1 MEHSIAFPRQN
12 ATLTHADSNP
22 NFYDNAYREKNN
34 KSAAC
39 SSYPAA
45 SQTAF
50 PLPKPPLRATKG
62 TEEERLLHLTLS
74 ADSAQDKFYIYR
86 LRDFPN
92 ARQTRERNPEM
103 KPRMKD
109 KTDSYEG
116 VAAALKAK
124 MSDTSSESNQE
135 SNSKKR
141 SIGANGD
148 KGRAGESGDEK
159 RRRLV
164 GEEGTVNGNGAKKI
178 LFGEGSVNGNGAKKT
193 SFAEPAVNGNGAKKT
208 SFDEPAVNGNGA
220 KKTSFAE
227 PEKSGAVNG
236 NGAKKISLAEPA
248 SPASSN
254 ASGGKKASTEGVGK
268 TATTSVNGIKKA
280 AIAES
285 ASPVTATARDTP
297 KPSSFGKKQKTTGLA
312 NGAAGSLR
320 PSQRLLDEKE
330 KKIFQERRKLPIWLS
345 GPDIKY
351 GLRYKGNVMLLAGET
366 GSGKSTQVPQ
376 FLMNEP
382 WMVRKSVVIKGEDG
396 EDKTVAVGGMIAIT
410 EPRRVAAISLAQRV
424 AAETGSYL
432 GPHCNERDRVG
443 YAVRFESNVPRGAK
457 IKFLTE
463 GMLLQEFAA
472 ISLAQR
478 VAAETGSYLGPHC
491 NERDRVGYAV
501 RFESNV
507 PRGAKIKFLT
517 EGMLLQE
524 LLRDRHLRKYSCVVV
539 DEVHERSVDVD
550 LLLGFLKNILTGDLS
565 GRGGIPLKV
574 VIMSATADNILT
586 GNLSGRGGIPLKVVI
601 MSATADIEKL
611 QEYFTIS
618 EKLPAPAITNGGGKQ
633 RKTNGVKPTGLIKEW
648 IATTSPPPEA
658 IIDGDNDEAHLVT
671 ESRRSSTS
679 STYSSWSG
687 LSDTVKGSSSSTA
700 ASPAAA
706 SPAGST
712 PTSEPADATSS
723 STTPPLDIF
732 DLKGTNNT
740 ITYRISGRQHPVST
754 LYVPTALPDLLE
766 ASFRT
771 IFHIHTTEPMPGD
784 ILVFLSG
791 QDEIESLL
799 ARVAAQAE
807 QLVKSFPRLECTP
820 LFGQLSIEKQQ
831 LAFAR
836 PLAKNARKCILA
848 TNIAETSI
856 TVPGVRY
863 VIDTGKAKIKEYR
876 PHLGLQSL
884 LAKPISQSSAI
895 QRRGRAGREAPGKV
909 WRLYTEEQ
917 YNSLSAVERPEI
929 LRADVVEAV
938 LKMKAR
944 GIDDIFSF
952 PLLSPPPRDA
962 MLKALTHLHTI
973 GALSSTGE
981 LNETGRT
988 MAQFPLSPNYARV
1001 LVAASHTSPACLL
1014 SAIDSIAVL
1023 SGDDIF
1029 IQPTSEEARL
1039 AAEDARKDL
1048 LRREGDIM
1056 TQLTT
1061 MQRYVRE
1068 AAGER
1073 KRWCGVRGVNVRH
1086 METGMNV
1093 RRQLRSACVSAGL
1106 ITSSDIAELDDATEG
1121 QFIPLSEE
1129 AGEELLKC
1137 FLTAFV
1143 GRTAVL
1149 GPDGAYRTVRGR
1161 HVVVVHPSSVMFGRK
1176 REAVMFLEHVFT
1188 NKNYAKKCSGV
1199 RADWIAEVLAGE
1211 GQE

>member
-1 MEHSIAFPRQN
+1 
-12 ATLTHADSNP
+12 
-22 NFYDNAYREKNN
+22 
-34 KSAAC
+34 
-39 SSYPAA
+39 
-45 SQTAF
+45 
-50 PLPKPPLRATKG
+50 
-62 TEEERLLHLTLS
+62 
-74 ADSAQDKFYIYR
+74 
-86 LRDFPN
+86 
-92 ARQTRERNPEM
+92 M
-103 KPRMKD
+103 KP
-109 KTDSYEG
+109 SYEM
-116 VAAALKAK
+116 VAALKAK
-124 MSDTSSESNQE
+124 MADTSSDSNQE
-135 SNSKKR
+135 PNSKKR

-148 KGRAGESGDEK
+148 KNGAGESGDEK
-159 RRRLV
+159 RRRLA
-164 GEEGTVNGNGAKKI
+164 GESSAVNGNGAKKI
-178 LFGEGSVNGNGAKKT
+178 SFGEPV
-193 SFAEPAVNGNGAKKT
+193 AVNGNGAKKM
-208 SFDEPAVNGNGA
+208 SFGEPEKAAAVNGNGA

-227 PEKSGAVNG
+227 PERLGAVNG

-248 SPASSN
+248 SPATSSVI
-254 ASGGKKASTEGVGK
+254 GGKKIPAEGPAKPVIAQVNGVK
-268 TATTSVNGIKKA
+268 KALVAQSPVAATT
-280 AIAES
+280 
-285 ASPVTATARDTP
+285 ASP
-297 KPSSFGKKQKTTGLA
+297 KQSLFGKKQKATGLA

-351 GLRYKGNVMLLAGET
+351 GLRYKGNIMLLAGET

-382 WMVRKSVVIKGEDG
+382 WMVRKSVVVKDEDG
-396 EDKTVAVGGMIAIT
+396 EDKSVAVGGMIAIT

-443 YAVRFESNVPRGAK
+443 YAVRFESNVPK
-457 IKFLTE
+457 
-463 GMLLQEFAA
+463 
-472 ISLAQR
+472 
-478 VAAETGSYLGPHC
+478 
-491 NERDRVGYAV
+491 
-501 RFESNV
+501 
-507 PRGAKIKFLT
+507 GAKIKFLT

-524 LLRDRHLRKYSCVVV
+524 LLRDRHLRRYSCVVV

-574 VIMSATADNILT
+574 VIMSATAD
-586 GNLSGRGGIPLKVVI
+586 
-601 MSATADIEKL
+601 IEKL
-611 QEYFTIS
+611 EEYFTIP
-618 EKLPAPAITNGGGKQ
+618 ETLPTPALTNGNGAR

-648 IATTSPPPEA
+648 IATTSPPPGA
-658 IIDGDNDEAHLVT
+658 IVDGDDDDEEHPAT

-687 LSDTVKGSSSSTA
+687 LSDTIKGSSSS
-700 ASPAAA
+700 AAA

-712 PTSEPADATSS
+712 PSTPSEPSS
-723 STTPPLDIF
+723 KPALDIF

-740 ITYRISGRQHPVST
+740 IIYRISGRQHPVST
-754 LYVPTALPDLLE
+754 LYVPSALPDLLE

-799 ARVAAQAE
+799 ARVVAQAE

-836 PLAKNARKCILA
+836 PLVKNARKCILA

-863 VIDTGKAKIKEYR
+863 VVDTGKAKVKEYR

-917 YNSLSAVERPEI
+917 YNALSSVERPEI

-944 GIDDIFSF
+944 GIDDIFGF

-962 MLKALTHLHTI
+962 MMKALTHLHTI
-973 GALSSTGE
+973 GALSSTGQ

-988 MAQFPLSPNYARV
+988 MAQFPLSPNYARI
-1001 LVAASHTSPACLL
+1001 LVAASRASPTCLL
-1014 SAIDSIAVL
+1014 SAIDAIAVL

-1048 LRREGDIM
+1048 LRREGDIL

-1068 AAGER
+1068 ESGAR
-1073 KRWCGVRGVNVRH
+1073 KKWCGIRGVNARH

-1093 RRQLRSACVSAGL
+1093 RRQLRSACVSAKL
-1106 ITSSDIAELDDATEG
+1106 ISSEEIAEVDDRAEG
-1121 QFIPLSEE
+1121 EYIPLSEE

-1137 FLTAFV
+1137 FMTAFV

-1149 GPDGAYRTVRGR
+1149 GADGAYRTVRGR

-1199 RADWIAEVLAGE
+1199 QADWIVEAMAGE
-1211 GQE
+1211 GGEE

>member
-1 MEHSIAFPRQN
+1 
-12 ATLTHADSNP
+12 
-22 NFYDNAYREKNN
+22 
-34 KSAAC
+34 
-39 SSYPAA
+39 
-45 SQTAF
+45 
-50 PLPKPPLRATKG
+50 
-62 TEEERLLHLTLS
+62 
-74 ADSAQDKFYIYR
+74 
-86 LRDFPN
+86 
-92 ARQTRERNPEM
+92 M

-109 KTDSYEG
+109 KTDSHEL
-116 VAAALKAK
+116 VAALKAK

-135 SNSKKR
+135 PNSKKR

-159 RRRLV
+159 RRRLA
-164 GEEGTVNGNGAKKI
+164 GEEGAVNGNGAKKI
-178 LFGEGSVNGNGAKKT
+178 SFGEGPVNGNGPKKT
-193 SFAEPAVNGNGAKKT
+193 SFAEPAVNG
-208 SFDEPAVNGNGA
+208 SGA

-227 PEKSGAVNG
+227 TERSGAVNG
-236 NGAKKISLAEPA
+236 NAAKKILLAEPA
-248 SPASSN
+248 SPASSIV
-254 ASGGKKASTEGVGK
+254 SGGKKTSTEGAGK
-268 TATTSVNGIKKA
+268 PATAQVNGVKKTVV
-280 AIAES
+280 ES
-285 ASPVTATARDTP
+285 AGLVTATAKDVP
-297 KPSSFGKKQKTTGLA
+297 KLSLFGKKQKAASVT
-312 NGAAGSLR
+312 NGAAGGSLR

-376 FLMNEP
+376 FLMSEP
-382 WMVRKSVVIKGEDG
+382 WMVRKSVTIKGEDG

-410 EPRRVAAISLAQRV
+410 EPRRV
-424 AAETGSYL
+424 
-432 GPHCNERDRVG
+432 
-443 YAVRFESNVPRGAK
+443 
-457 IKFLTE
+457 
-463 GMLLQEFAA
+463 AA

-574 VIMSATADNILT
+574 VIMSATAD
-586 GNLSGRGGIPLKVVI
+586 
-601 MSATADIEKL
+601 IEKL
-611 QEYFTIS
+611 QEYFTIP
-618 EKLPAPAITNGGGKQ
+618 EKLPVPAPSITNGGGKQ

-658 IIDGDNDEAHLVT
+658 ILDGDDGEEHPAT

-679 STYSSWSG
+679 SYSSWSG
-687 LSDTVKGSSSSTA
+687 LSDTIKEGSSSA
-700 ASPAAA
+700 ASAAA
-706 SPAGST
+706 SPASSS
-712 PTSEPADATSS
+712 PTSDPAVKTSS
-723 STTPPLDIF
+723 STSPALDIF
-732 DLKGTNNT
+732 HLKGTNNT

-836 PLAKNARKCILA
+836 PLTKNARKCILA

-962 MLKALTHLHTI
+962 MMKALTHLHTI
-973 GALSSTGE
+973 GALSSNGE

-1001 LVAASHTSPACLL
+1001 LVAASRTSPACLL
-1014 SAIDSIAVL
+1014 SAIDAIAVL

-1029 IQPTSEEARL
+1029 IQPTSEEARI
-1039 AAEDARKDL
+1039 AAEESRKDL

-1073 KRWCGVRGVNVRH
+1073 KRWCGVRSVNTRH
-1086 METGMNV
+1086 METGMSV

-1106 ITSSDIAELDDATEG
+1106 VSSSDIAELDDAADGEY
-1121 QFIPLSEE
+1121 IPLSEE
-1129 AGEELLKC
+1129 GGEELLKC

-1199 RADWIAEVLAGE
+1199 RADWIAEVLAREGE
-1211 GQE
+1211 E

>member
-1 MEHSIAFPRQN
+1 
-12 ATLTHADSNP
+12 
-22 NFYDNAYREKNN
+22 
-34 KSAAC
+34 
-39 SSYPAA
+39 
-45 SQTAF
+45 
-50 PLPKPPLRATKG
+50 
-62 TEEERLLHLTLS
+62 
-74 ADSAQDKFYIYR
+74 
-86 LRDFPN
+86 
-92 ARQTRERNPEM
+92 
-103 KPRMKD
+103 
-109 KTDSYEG
+109 
-116 VAAALKAK
+116 
-124 MSDTSSESNQE
+124 MSDSSQE
-135 SNSKKR
+135 PNSKKR
-141 SIGANGD
+141 SIGANGE
-148 KGRAGESGDEK
+148 KGRVGESGDEK
-159 RRRLV
+159 RRRLT
-164 GEEGTVNGNGAKKI
+164 GEEGVVNGNGAKKISFGDNSGGGTVNGNGAKKTS
-178 LFGEGSVNGNGAKKT
+178 FAEPAAVNENGAKKT

-208 SFDEPAVNGNGA
+208 SFAEPGVNGNGA
-220 KKTSFAE
+220 KKTSFAD
-227 PEKSGAVNG
+227 PERSGAVNG
-236 NGAKKISLAEPA
+236 NGAKKISLVEPV
-248 SPASSN
+248 SPASSSV
-254 ASGGKKASTEGVGK
+254 SGGKKTPTEGAVK
-268 TATTSVNGIKKA
+268 LVTAQVNGVKKVA
-280 AIAES
+280 AAES
-285 ASPVTATARDTP
+285 APANDTP
-297 KPSSFGKKQKTTGLA
+297 KPLPFGKKQKATGLA

-330 KKIFQERRKLPIWLS
+330 KKILQERRKLPIWLS

-351 GLRYKGNVMLLAGET
+351 GLRYKGNIMLLAGET

-382 WMVRKSVVIKGEDG
+382 WMVRKSVIIKGEDG
-396 EDKTVAVGGMIAIT
+396 EDKSVTVGGMIAIT

-424 AAETGSYL
+424 AVETGSYL

-443 YAVRFESNVPRGAK
+443 YAVRFESNVPK
-457 IKFLTE
+457 
-463 GMLLQEFAA
+463 
-472 ISLAQR
+472 
-478 VAAETGSYLGPHC
+478 
-491 NERDRVGYAV
+491 
-501 RFESNV
+501 
-507 PRGAKIKFLT
+507 GAKIKFLT

-524 LLRDRHLRKYSCVVV
+524 LLRDRHLRRYSCVVV

-574 VIMSATADNILT
+574 VIMSATAD
-586 GNLSGRGGIPLKVVI
+586 
-601 MSATADIEKL
+601 IEKL
-611 QEYFTIS
+611 QEYFTIP
-618 EKLPAPAITNGGGKQ
+618 EALPAPATTNGGGKQ

-658 IIDGDNDEAHLVT
+658 ILDGDDNEGRLVT

-679 STYSSWSG
+679 SYSSWSG
-687 LSDTVKGSSSSTA
+687 LSDTIKGSSSSA
-700 ASPAAA
+700 ASAAA

-712 PTSEPADATSS
+712 PISSPADNLDTSVALS
-723 STTPPLDIF
+723 SKPALDIF
-732 DLKGTNNT
+732 DLKGKNNT

-754 LYVPTALPDLLE
+754 LYVPAALPDLLE

-799 ARVAAQAE
+799 ARVVAQAE

-863 VIDTGKAKIKEYR
+863 VIDTGKAKVKEYR

-917 YNSLSAVERPEI
+917 YNALSSVERPEI

-1001 LVAASHTSPACLL
+1001 LVAASRTSPACLL
-1014 SAIDSIAVL
+1014 AVIDAIAVL

-1048 LRREGDIM
+1048 LRREGDIL

-1061 MQRYVRE
+1061 MQKYVRE

-1073 KRWCGVRGVNVRH
+1073 KRWCGIRGVNARH
-1086 METGMNV
+1086 METGMSV

-1106 ITSSDIAELDDATEG
+1106 VNSTDIAELDDAAEG
-1121 QFIPLSEE
+1121 EFIPMSEE

-1137 FLTAFV
+1137 FLKAFV

-1149 GPDGAYRTVRGR
+1149 GADGAYRTVRGK

-1199 RADWIAEVLAGE
+1199 QADWIAEVLAGE
-1211 GQE
+1211 GEE

>member
-1 MEHSIAFPRQN
+1 
-12 ATLTHADSNP
+12 
-22 NFYDNAYREKNN
+22 
-34 KSAAC
+34 
-39 SSYPAA
+39 
-45 SQTAF
+45 
-50 PLPKPPLRATKG
+50 
-62 TEEERLLHLTLS
+62 
-74 ADSAQDKFYIYR
+74 
-86 LRDFPN
+86 
-92 ARQTRERNPEM
+92 M

-109 KTDSYEG
+109 KAESSYEL
-116 VAAALKAK
+116 VAALKAK
-124 MSDTSSESNQE
+124 MSDTSSEE

-159 RRRLV
+159 RRRLAG
-164 GEEGTVNGNGAKKI
+164 GEEGAVNGNGAKKI
-178 LFGEGSVNGNGAKKT
+178 SFGDNDGGAVNGNGAKKT
-193 SFAEPAVNGNGAKKT
+193 AFAEPAAVNGNGAKKT
-208 SFDEPAVNGNGA
+208 SAEPAAFNGNGA

-227 PEKSGAVNG
+227 PERSGAVNG

-248 SPASSN
+248 SPASSS
-254 ASGGKKASTEGVGK
+254 ASGGKKTSTEGAGK
-268 TATTSVNGIKKA
+268 PAAAHANGTKKA
-280 AIAES
+280 AVSES
-285 ASPVTATARDTP
+285 ASPAAATTNGTP
-297 KPSSFGKKQKTTGLA
+297 KPSLFGKKQKATGLA
-312 NGAAGSLR
+312 NGAAASLR

-376 FLMNEP
+376 FLMSEP
-382 WMVRKSVVIKGEDG
+382 WMVRKSVTVKGEDG

-410 EPRRVAAISLAQRV
+410 EPRRV
-424 AAETGSYL
+424 
-432 GPHCNERDRVG
+432 
-443 YAVRFESNVPRGAK
+443 
-457 IKFLTE
+457 
-463 GMLLQEFAA
+463 AA

-574 VIMSATADNILT
+574 VIMSATAD
-586 GNLSGRGGIPLKVVI
+586 
-601 MSATADIEKL
+601 IEKL
-611 QEYFTIS
+611 QEYFTIP
-618 EKLPAPAITNGGGKQ
+618 EKLSAPAITNGNGKQ

-658 IIDGDNDEAHLVT
+658 IVEGDDDEEHPVI
-671 ESRRSSTS
+671 ESRRSSS
-679 STYSSWSG
+679 YSSWSG
-687 LSDTVKGSSSSTA
+687 LSDTIKGSSSS
-700 ASPAAA
+700 AAA
-706 SPAGST
+706 SPAVST
-712 PTSEPADATSS
+712 PASEPADATSS

-799 ARVAAQAE
+799 ARVTAQAE

-836 PLAKNARKCILA
+836 PLAKNARKVILA

-863 VIDTGKAKIKEYR
+863 VVDTGKAKVKEYR

-917 YNSLSAVERPEI
+917 YNTLSAVERPEI

-1014 SAIDSIAVL
+1014 SAIDAIAVL

-1106 ITSSDIAELDDATEG
+1106 VASDDIAEIDDVAGGEY
-1121 QFIPLSEE
+1121 IPLSEE
-1129 AGEELLKC
+1129 GGEELLKC

>member
-1 MEHSIAFPRQN
+1 M
-12 ATLTHADSNP
+12 
-22 NFYDNAYREKNN
+22 
-34 KSAAC
+34 
-39 SSYPAA
+39 
-45 SQTAF
+45 
-50 PLPKPPLRATKG
+50 
-62 TEEERLLHLTLS
+62 
-74 ADSAQDKFYIYR
+74 
-86 LRDFPN
+86 
-92 ARQTRERNPEM
+92 
-103 KPRMKD
+103 
-109 KTDSYEG
+109 
-116 VAAALKAK
+116 
-124 MSDTSSESNQE
+124 SESFQE
-135 SNSKKR
+135 PNLKKR
-141 SIGANGD
+141 SIGANGE
-148 KGRAGESGDEK
+148 KGRVGDSGDEK

-164 GEEGTVNGNGAKKI
+164 GEDGAVNGNGAKKI
-178 LFGEGSVNGNGAKKT
+178 SFGDNGGGGAVNGNGAKKTSFAEPTAVNGNGAKKT

-208 SFDEPAVNGNGA
+208 SFAESPVNGNGA
-220 KKTSFAE
+220 M
-227 PEKSGAVNG
+227 
-236 NGAKKISLAEPA
+236 KISLAEPA
-248 SPASSN
+248 SPASSSV
-254 ASGGKKASTEGVGK
+254 SGGKKTSTEGAVK
-268 TATTSVNGIKKA
+268 LATAQVNGIKKA
-280 AIAES
+280 AAAES
-285 ASPVTATARDTP
+285 ATSNDAP
-297 KPSSFGKKQKTTGLA
+297 KPSPFGKKQKPTGLA

-351 GLRYKGNVMLLAGET
+351 GLRYKGNIMLLAGET

-396 EDKTVAVGGMIAIT
+396 EDKSVAVGGMIAIT

-424 AAETGSYL
+424 AVETGSYL

-443 YAVRFESNVPRGAK
+443 YAVRFESNVPK
-457 IKFLTE
+457 
-463 GMLLQEFAA
+463 
-472 ISLAQR
+472 
-478 VAAETGSYLGPHC
+478 
-491 NERDRVGYAV
+491 
-501 RFESNV
+501 
-507 PRGAKIKFLT
+507 GAKIKFLT

-574 VIMSATADNILT
+574 VIMSATAD
-586 GNLSGRGGIPLKVVI
+586 
-601 MSATADIEKL
+601 IEKL
-611 QEYFTIS
+611 QEYFTIP
-618 EKLPAPAITNGGGKQ
+618 EALPAPATTNGGGKQ

-658 IIDGDNDEAHLVT
+658 ILDGDDDEGHPAT
-671 ESRRSSTS
+671 ESRRSSAS
-679 STYSSWSG
+679 SYSSWSG
-687 LSDTVKGSSSSTA
+687 LSDTIKGSSSSA
-700 ASPAAA
+700 ASAAA
-706 SPAGST
+706 SPASST
-712 PTSEPADATSS
+712 PTSSPADNLD
-723 STTPPLDIF
+723 TTVAVPSKPALDIF
-732 DLKGTNNT
+732 DLKGKNNT

-754 LYVPTALPDLLE
+754 LYVPAALPDLLE

-799 ARVAAQAE
+799 ARVVAQAE

-863 VIDTGKAKIKEYR
+863 VIDTGKAKVKEYR

-917 YNSLSAVERPEI
+917 YNALSSVERPEI

-962 MLKALTHLHTI
+962 MLKALTHLNTI

-1001 LVAASHTSPACLL
+1001 LVAASRTSPACLL
-1014 SAIDSIAVL
+1014 AAIDAIAVL

-1048 LRREGDIM
+1048 LRREGDVL

-1061 MQRYVRE
+1061 MQKYVRE

-1073 KRWCGVRGVNVRH
+1073 KRWCGVRGVNARH
-1086 METGMNV
+1086 METGMSV

-1106 ITSSDIAELDDATEG
+1106 VSSTDISELDDAAEG
-1121 QFIPLSEE
+1121 EFIPMSEE

-1137 FLTAFV
+1137 FLKAFV
-1143 GRTAVL
+1143 SRTAVL
-1149 GPDGAYRTVRGR
+1149 GADGAYRTVRGK
-1161 HVVVVHPSSVMFGRK
+1161 HVVIVHPSSVMFGRK

-1199 RADWIAEVLAGE
+1199 QADWIAEVLAGE
-1211 GQE
+1211 GEE

>member
-1 MEHSIAFPRQN
+1 
-12 ATLTHADSNP
+12 
-22 NFYDNAYREKNN
+22 
-34 KSAAC
+34 
-39 SSYPAA
+39 
-45 SQTAF
+45 
-50 PLPKPPLRATKG
+50 
-62 TEEERLLHLTLS
+62 
-74 ADSAQDKFYIYR
+74 
-86 LRDFPN
+86 
-92 ARQTRERNPEM
+92 
-103 KPRMKD
+103 MKD
-109 KTDSYEG
+109 KSDSYET
-116 VAAALKAK
+116 ATAT
-124 MSDTSSESNQE
+124 MSESSQE
-135 SNSKKR
+135 PNSKKR
-141 SIGANGD
+141 SISVNGE
-148 KGRAGESGDEK
+148 KGRVGESGDEK
-159 RRRLV
+159 RRRLA
-164 GEEGTVNGNGAKKI
+164 GEEGAWGGAVNGNGAKKTS
-178 LFGEGSVNGNGAKKT
+178 FAEPAAVNGNGAKKTSFVEPAVNENGAKKT

-208 SFDEPAVNGNGA
+208 SF
-220 KKTSFAE
+220 AE
-227 PEKSGAVNG
+227 PERSGAVNG
-236 NGAKKISLAEPA
+236 NGAKKISLTEPA
-248 SPASSN
+248 SPAASSV
-254 ASGGKKASTEGVGK
+254 SGGKKTSAEGAVK
-268 TATTSVNGIKKA
+268 LVTAQVNGIKKA
-280 AIAES
+280 VVAES
-285 ASPVTATARDTP
+285 ATANDAR
-297 KPSSFGKKQKTTGLA
+297 KPSPFGKKQKPIGLT
-312 NGAAGSLR
+312 NGATGSLR

-330 KKIFQERRKLPIWLS
+330 KKILQERRKLPIWLS

-351 GLRYKGNVMLLAGET
+351 GLRYKGNIMLLAGET

-382 WMVRKSVVIKGEDG
+382 WMVRKSVVIKGES
-396 EDKTVAVGGMIAIT
+396 VAVGGMIAIT
-410 EPRRVAAISLAQRV
+410 EPRRV
-424 AAETGSYL
+424 
-432 GPHCNERDRVG
+432 
-443 YAVRFESNVPRGAK
+443 
-457 IKFLTE
+457 
-463 GMLLQEFAA
+463 AA

-550 LLLGFLKNILTGDLS
+550 LLLGFLKNTLTGD
-565 GRGGIPLKV
+565 
-574 VIMSATADNILT
+574 
-586 GNLSGRGGIPLKVVI
+586 LSGRGGIPLKVVI

-611 QEYFTIS
+611 QEYFTIP
-618 EKLPAPAITNGGGKQ
+618 EAVPAPATTNGGGKQ

-648 IATTSPPPEA
+648 IATTTPPPEA
-658 IIDGDNDEAHLVT
+658 ILDGDDIEGHPAI
-671 ESRRSSTS
+671 ESRRSSTFS
-679 STYSSWSG
+679 YSSWSG
-687 LSDTVKGSSSSTA
+687 LSDTIKGSSSSA
-700 ASPAAA
+700 VSAAA

-712 PTSEPADATSS
+712 PTSSPADNLD
-723 STTPPLDIF
+723 TPVSPPSKPALDIF
-732 DLKGTNNT
+732 DLKGKNNT

-754 LYVPTALPDLLE
+754 LYVPAALPDLLE

-799 ARVAAQAE
+799 ARVVAQAG

-836 PLAKNARKCILA
+836 PLVKNARKCILA

-863 VIDTGKAKIKEYR
+863 VIDTGKAKVKEYR

-917 YNSLSAVERPEI
+917 YNALSSVERPEI

-973 GALSSTGE
+973 GALSATGE
-981 LNETGRT
+981 LNKTGRT

-1001 LVAASHTSPACLL
+1001 LVAASRTSPACLL
-1014 SAIDSIAVL
+1014 AAIDAIAVL

-1048 LRREGDIM
+1048 LRREGDIL

-1061 MQRYVRE
+1061 MQKYVRE

-1073 KRWCGVRGVNVRH
+1073 KRWCGIRGVNARH
-1086 METGMNV
+1086 METGMSV

-1106 ITSSDIAELDDATEG
+1106 VSSTDIAELDDAAEG
-1121 QFIPLSEE
+1121 EFIPMSEE
-1129 AGEELLKC
+1129 AGEELLRC
-1137 FLTAFV
+1137 FLKAFV

-1149 GPDGAYRTVRGR
+1149 GADGAYRTVRGK

-1199 RADWIAEVLAGE
+1199 QADWIAEVLAGE
-1211 GQE
+1211 GEE

>member
-1 MEHSIAFPRQN
+1 QEQRYPDKR
-12 ATLTHADSNP
+12 TLPTPTFAITP
-22 NFYDNAYREKNN
+22 IEK
-34 KSAAC
+34 KIIIRAC
-39 SSYPAA
+39 SRAIQQQPNRFPTSKPFARTKVYKGVCRLLPQGEFIYSA
-45 SQTAF
+45 SR
-50 PLPKPPLRATKG
+50 LPFNLRA
-62 TEEERLLHLTLS
+62 
-74 ADSAQDKFYIYR
+74 
-86 LRDFPN
+86 
-92 ARQTRERNPEM
+92 RQHTRRNSEM

-109 KTDSYEG
+109 KADSYEL
-116 VAAALKAK
+116 AAALKAK

-135 SNSKKR
+135 PNSKKR

-159 RRRLV
+159 RRRLA
-164 GEEGTVNGNGAKKI
+164 GEEGAVNGNGAKKI
-178 LFGEGSVNGNGAKKT
+178 SFGEPAVNGNGAKKT

-208 SFDEPAVNGNGA
+208 SFAEPAVNGNGA

-227 PEKSGAVNG
+227 PERSGAVNG

-248 SPASSN
+248 SPAGSV
-254 ASGGKKASTEGVGK
+254 SGGKKISTEGAEKVA
-268 TATTSVNGIKKA
+268 TAHVNGVKRA
-280 AIAES
+280 SVAQS
-285 ASPVTATARDTP
+285 ASPATATANDAP
-297 KPSSFGKKQKTTGLA
+297 KPSPFGKKQKVSGLA

-351 GLRYKGNVMLLAGET
+351 GLRYKGNIMLLAGET

-376 FLMNEP
+376 FLMSEP
-382 WMVRKSVVIKGEDG
+382 WMVRKSVTIKGEDG
-396 EDKTVAVGGMIAIT
+396 EDKSVAVGGMIAIT

-463 GMLLQEFAA
+463 GMLLQE
-472 ISLAQR
+472 
-478 VAAETGSYLGPHC
+478 
-491 NERDRVGYAV
+491 
-501 RFESNV
+501 
-507 PRGAKIKFLT
+507 
-517 EGMLLQE
+517 
-524 LLRDRHLRKYSCVVV
+524 LLRDRHLRRYSCVVV

-574 VIMSATADNILT
+574 VIMSATAD
-586 GNLSGRGGIPLKVVI
+586 
-601 MSATADIEKL
+601 IEKL
-611 QEYFTIS
+611 EEYFTIP
-618 EKLPAPAITNGGGKQ
+618 KTLPAPAITNGGGKQ

-648 IATTSPPPEA
+648 IATTSPPPGA
-658 IIDGDNDEAHLVT
+658 IVDGVDDEAHPAT

-687 LSDTVKGSSSSTA
+687 LSDTIKGSSSSA
-700 ASPAAA
+700 ASAAA

-712 PTSEPADATSS
+712 PTSEPTDKTSS
-723 STTPPLDIF
+723 SSSKPALDIF

-740 ITYRISGRQHPVST
+740 IIYRISGRQHPVST

-799 ARVAAQAE
+799 ARVTAQAE

-836 PLAKNARKCILA
+836 PLTKNARKCILA

-917 YNSLSAVERPEI
+917 YNALSVVERPEI

-944 GIDDIFSF
+944 GIEDIFSF

-962 MLKALTHLHTI
+962 LMKALTHLHTI
-973 GALSSTGE
+973 GALSATGE

-1001 LVAASHTSPACLL
+1001 LVAASRISPACLL
-1014 SAIDSIAVL
+1014 STIDAIAVL

-1048 LRREGDIM
+1048 LRREGDIL

-1061 MQRYVRE
+1061 MQKYVRE

-1073 KRWCGVRGVNVRH
+1073 KKWCGVRGVNARH
-1086 METGMNV
+1086 METGMSV

-1106 ITSSDIAELDDATEG
+1106 IASADIAELDDAAEG
-1121 QFIPLSEE
+1121 EYIPLSEE
-1129 AGEELLKC
+1129 GGEELLKC

-1149 GPDGAYRTVRGR
+1149 GADGAYRTVRGR

-1211 GQE
+1211 GEE

>member
-1 MEHSIAFPRQN
+1 M
-12 ATLTHADSNP
+12 
-22 NFYDNAYREKNN
+22 
-34 KSAAC
+34 
-39 SSYPAA
+39 
-45 SQTAF
+45 
-50 PLPKPPLRATKG
+50 
-62 TEEERLLHLTLS
+62 
-74 ADSAQDKFYIYR
+74 
-86 LRDFPN
+86 
-92 ARQTRERNPEM
+92 
-103 KPRMKD
+103 
-109 KTDSYEG
+109 
-116 VAAALKAK
+116 
-124 MSDTSSESNQE
+124 SESSQE
-135 SNSKKR
+135 PNSKKR
-141 SIGANGD
+141 SIGANGE

-159 RRRLV
+159 RRRLA
-164 GEEGTVNGNGAKKI
+164 GEEGAVNGNGAKKI
-178 LFGEGSVNGNGAKKT
+178 SFGDNGGGGAVNGNGAKKT
-193 SFAEPAVNGNGAKKT
+193 SFAESAAVNGNGAKKT
-208 SFDEPAVNGNGA
+208 SFAESPVNGNGA

-227 PEKSGAVNG
+227 PERSGAVNG
-236 NGAKKISLAEPA
+236 NGAKKISLAEA
-248 SPASSN
+248 VSPASTSVR
-254 ASGGKKASTEGVGK
+254 GGNKTSTEGALK
-268 TATTSVNGIKKA
+268 LATAQVNGVKKA
-280 AIAES
+280 AAAES
-285 ASPVTATARDTP
+285 ATSNDTP
-297 KPSSFGKKQKTTGLA
+297 KPSPFGKKQKPTGLA

-351 GLRYKGNVMLLAGET
+351 GLRYKGNIMLLAGET

-382 WMVRKSVVIKGEDG
+382 WMVRKSVVVKGEDG
-396 EDKTVAVGGMIAIT
+396 EDKSVAVGGMIAIT

-424 AAETGSYL
+424 AVETGSYL
-432 GPHCNERDRVG
+432 GPHCNERDKVG
-443 YAVRFESNVPRGAK
+443 YAVRFESNVPK
-457 IKFLTE
+457 
-463 GMLLQEFAA
+463 
-472 ISLAQR
+472 
-478 VAAETGSYLGPHC
+478 
-491 NERDRVGYAV
+491 
-501 RFESNV
+501 
-507 PRGAKIKFLT
+507 GAKIKFLT

-574 VIMSATADNILT
+574 VIMSATAD
-586 GNLSGRGGIPLKVVI
+586 
-601 MSATADIEKL
+601 IEKL
-611 QEYFTIS
+611 QEYFTIP
-618 EKLPAPAITNGGGKQ
+618 EALPAPATTNGGGKQ
-633 RKTNGVKPTGLIKEW
+633 RKTKGVKPTGLIKEW

-658 IIDGDNDEAHLVT
+658 ILDGDDGEEHPAM
-671 ESRRSSTS
+671 ESRRSSAS
-679 STYSSWSG
+679 SYSSWSG
-687 LSDTVKGSSSSTA
+687 LSDTIKGSSSSA
-700 ASPAAA
+700 ASAAA
-706 SPAGST
+706 SPASST
-712 PTSEPADATSS
+712 PTSSPADNLDASVA
-723 STTPPLDIF
+723 PPSKPALDIF
-732 DLKGTNNT
+732 DLKGKNNT

-754 LYVPTALPDLLE
+754 LYVPAALPDLLE

-799 ARVAAQAE
+799 ARVVAQAE

-863 VIDTGKAKIKEYR
+863 VIDTGKAKVKEYR

-917 YNSLSAVERPEI
+917 YNALSSVERPEI

-962 MLKALTHLHTI
+962 MLKALTHLNTI

-1001 LVAASHTSPACLL
+1001 LVAASRTSPACLL
-1014 SAIDSIAVL
+1014 AAIDAIAVL

-1048 LRREGDIM
+1048 LRREGDIL

-1061 MQRYVRE
+1061 MQKYVRE
-1068 AAGER
+1068 TAGER
-1073 KRWCGVRGVNVRH
+1073 KRWCGIRGVNVRH
-1086 METGMNV
+1086 METGMSV

-1106 ITSSDIAELDDATEG
+1106 VSSTDIAELDDAAEG
-1121 QFIPLSEE
+1121 EFIPMSEE

-1137 FLTAFV
+1137 FLKAFV
-1143 GRTAVL
+1143 SRTAVL
-1149 GPDGAYRTVRGR
+1149 GADGSYRTVRGK
-1161 HVVVVHPSSVMFGRK
+1161 HVVIVHPSSVMFGRK

-1199 RADWIAEVLAGE
+1199 QADWIAEVLAGE
-1211 GQE
+1211 GEE